1 MKKYQIKHL
10 GKILNT
16 DHWYNLSSK
25 ECDIIRKSYYYK
37 PDFEVVSKNLKFIF
51 NGGLKISD
59 IMNYYVKDLMS
70 KVKNF
75 SSKWSIE
82 EMLQSDDLIRY
93 FYSRI
98 LSNNNVYP
106 KNNTIIKNFKI
117 ALQLSGNRV
126 AMKPSNFPMKTVDEI
141 LETYNVN
148 NNYYDF
154 SCGWGVRMLSSMKHN
169 INYYGT
175 EPNHLLIDRLNNI
188 HSDYDKVNNTK
199 TYVNIKCQGSEIFI
213 PSWKNKMG
221 VIFSSPPYYNLEDY
235 KIGEQS
241 IIGKTYD
248 EWLETYMF
256 KTLKNCEK
264 YLINEGY
271 LLINVKNFETYKLYD
286 DTFDIVKNLKLKY
299 VKTIKLIN
307 ITRPST
313 KIDINTNEKIMVFKK
328 TGSNKSKKKSKKKSK

>member
-1 MKKYQIKHL
+1 MKKYQINHL
-10 GKILNT
+10 GKTLNT
-16 DHWYNLSSK
+16 DHWHNLSV
-25 ECDIIRKSYYYK
+25 EDCNIIRKSYYDK
-37 PDFEVVSKNLKFIF
+37 PDFEKVSKNLKFIF
-51 NGGLKISD
+51 NGGLKIAD

-70 KVKNF
+70 KVKNH
-75 SSKWSIE
+75 SSKWSVE

-98 LSNNNVYP
+98 LSNNKVYP

-126 AMKPSNFPMKTVDEI
+126 ALKPSNFPMKTIDEI
-141 LETYNVN
+141 LELYNTN

-175 EPNHLLIDRLNNI
+175 EPNYLLVDRLNKI
-188 HSDYDKVNNTK
+188 HSDYNKVNNTN

-248 EWLETYMF
+248 EWLDDYMF
-256 KTLKNCEK
+256 NTLKNCEK
-264 YLINEGY
+264 YLINEGF
-271 LLINVKNFETYKLYD
+271 LLINVKNFERYNLYN
-286 DTFDIVKNLKLKY
+286 DTFNMVKHLKFKY
-299 VKTIKLIN
+299 IKTIKLIN
-307 ITRPST
+307 KTRPSV

-328 TGSNKSKKKSKKKSK
+328 IQNKSKNKSKK